1 MKKKT
6 LEELS
11 KLNTKR
17 LLSYYKSQRLKR
29 IMYMESFYTGW
40 EYEFHLYKDM
50 KYVLD
55 ELNEWEDYLNLIKSI
70 LSTRENILKK

>member
-17 LLSYYKSQRLKR
+17 LLSYYKSQRMKMIR
-29 IMYMESFYTGW
+29 YRESFYTGW
-40 EYEFHLYKDM
+40 EYSFHLYKDM
-50 KYVLD
+50 EYIKD
-55 ELNEWEDYLNLIKSI
+55 ELNEWEDYLNSIKSI
-70 LSTRENILKK
+70 LNTRENILTN